1 MHDATKTTLSD
12 PLESENKPTLRERLG
27 VAMGSIP
34 LEHPLVANSTD
45 EIIPFEET
53 PTLTPPRVGEYWP
66 GQGGYYAGIIR
77 DGDRQW
83 HLLLASE
90 LIEVTSM
97 DSPQAEFIRNA
108 SQPVIAA
115 WGDYGTELA
124 GEFSQRDGMHNTY
137 LILASDSENQIASH
151 CTALLIDG
159 HKDFYWPSQRELS
172 LLHANLP
179 EHFEKTWHW
188 SSSQFSARH
197 AWAQDFEFGTQ
208 YFGSK
213 DDKLAAQAVRRILID

>member
-12 PLESENKPTLRERLG
+12 LLESENKPTLRDRLG
-27 VAMGSIP
+27 VAVGSIP

-53 PTLTPPRVGEYWP
+53 PTLTPPRVGDYWP
-66 GQGGYYAGIIR
+66 GQGGYYAGIMR

-97 DSPQAEFIRNA
+97 DSPQDEFIRNA
-108 SQPVIAA
+108 SQPVIAE
-115 WGDYGTELA
+115 WGVYVSELA

-137 LILASDSENQIASH
+137 LILASDSENEIASH

-159 HKDFYWPSQRELS
+159 HKDFYWPSQHELN
-172 LLHANLP
+172 LLHTNLS
-179 EHFEKTWHW
+179 EHFAPVRYW
-188 SSSQFSARH
+188 SSTQTCRRTARYLNPENDYQH
-197 AWAQDFEFGTQ
+197 IA
-208 YFGSK
+208 SK
-213 DDKLAAQAVRRILID
+213 RCNFAACAVRRIPID